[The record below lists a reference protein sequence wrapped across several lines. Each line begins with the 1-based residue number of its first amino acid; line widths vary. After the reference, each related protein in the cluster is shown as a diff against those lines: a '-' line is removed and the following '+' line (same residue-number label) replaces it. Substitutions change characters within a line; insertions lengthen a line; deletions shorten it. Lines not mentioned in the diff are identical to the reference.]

1 MKYDYKTLY
10 EQHAAFYQ
18 ARPKAKKA
26 LLLINKWLP
35 YFFIV
40 FYCAAFLW
48 LALKTKSSFME
59 QIGFLALPMLALF
72 IVSILRLAVNRARPF
87 VEGGAGITPLVYK
100 KESLYN
106 SFPSRHATSATVIAT
121 VCLPFF
127 PFVGTLLFLLALG
140 VLYTRFAT
148 GLHYPSDLLTGGGIG
163 LLIGLCIFF
172 F

>member
-59 QIGFLALPMLALF
+59 QIGFLALPMTALF
-72 IVSILRLAVNRARPF
+72 IVSILRLA
-87 VEGGAGITPLVYK
+87 GAQALRRSYIKKRVYITLSPADTQ
-100 KESLYN
+100 
-106 SFPSRHATSATVIAT
+106 PAQR
-121 VCLPFF
+121 
-127 PFVGTLLFLLALG
+127 
-140 VLYTRFAT
+140 
-148 GLHYPSDLLTGGGIG
+148 
-163 LLIGLCIFF
+163 
-172 F
+172 